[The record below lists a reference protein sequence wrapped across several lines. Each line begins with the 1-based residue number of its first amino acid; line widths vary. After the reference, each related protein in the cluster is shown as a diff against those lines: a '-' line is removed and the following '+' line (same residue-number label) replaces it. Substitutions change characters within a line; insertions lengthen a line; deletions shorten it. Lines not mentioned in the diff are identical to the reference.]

1 MTCSPRLTSPASPEN
16 LATFG
21 NQIGHRP
28 KDDTHFSALES
39 PRSHQAMS
47 YNRPRT
53 GSLPAR
59 GRGSANGARPGRRR
73 SRPLEVNMAGRVRA
87 NSAGPRLPFHSYEGS
102 ERARWDEEHLVD
114 RAEPHYGAHRTDES
128 GRPGAGEKAET
139 RPGPGW
145 LRPAP
150 ESSRIG
156 PMSSGRLH
164 LRTGPL
170 GHFCV
175 SAHQRLAR
183 PRDPDQLAAGA
194 CPGTGLSR

>member
-1 MTCSPRLTSPASPEN
+1 
-16 LATFG
+16 
-21 NQIGHRP
+21 
-28 KDDTHFSALES
+28 
-39 PRSHQAMS
+39 MS
-47 YNRPRT
+47 YNRPRP
-53 GSLPAR
+53 GALPAR
-59 GRGSANGARPGRRR
+59 GRGSANGARPDRRR

-114 RAEPHYGAHRTDES
+114 HAKPHDGTHRTDES
-128 GRPGAGEKAET
+128 GRPGAGEKAEPGRDRAG
-139 RPGPGW
+139 RP
-145 LRPAP
+145 
-150 ESSRIG
+150 
-156 PMSSGRLH
+156 GRLH

-194 CPGTGLSR
+194 CSGTGLSRWAARAVHLIKFKDSLWPGAVRFAAQLTERGIGCSRTWRLPPEACSRCERPAIAGC